1 MKKILLILGAI
12 FAALIIFYG
21 AVSALV
27 NQGHPLSGSLF
38 TFVLVV
44 AGAAG
49 LVWLVKSD
57 SG

>member
-27 NQGHPLSGSLF
+27 NQGHPLSGSLI